1 MKNLL
6 LPLLLLFFCPIVG
19 LTQTEEE
26 KRAIMA
32 AKNKIEADSVSL
44 YSRSSRI
51 AEQRR
56 QIEVLEGALR
66 DVHRTLEVYEV
77 LDSTRVGQIQK
88 EIDLRVSAEQKA
100 KEALEAADKE
110 KKKKKTWRK
119 VSVGLAIGLAIETLI
134 LFL

>member
-56 QIEVLEGALR
+56 QMEVLEGALR

-77 LDSTRVGQIQK
+77 LDSTRVGQIQR

-100 KEALEAADKE
+100 KEALEAADEE

>member
-1 MKNLL
+1 LA
-6 LPLLLLFFCPIVG
+6 FG
-19 LTQTEEE
+19 QTEEE

-100 KEALEAADKE
+100 KEALEAADEE